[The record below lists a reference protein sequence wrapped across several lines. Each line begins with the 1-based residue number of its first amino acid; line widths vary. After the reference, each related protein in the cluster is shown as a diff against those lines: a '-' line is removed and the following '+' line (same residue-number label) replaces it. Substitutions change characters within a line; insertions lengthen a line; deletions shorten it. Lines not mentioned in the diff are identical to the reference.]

1 MQDKQVKTTNQKAN
15 SSQESLEN
23 RPITAGLTKNLDKKF
38 LGDEAEAA
46 EYLKKHRLQ
55 DVLSIMTSSLVYSR
69 PYNSRRH
76 MSTFL
81 KELKEIRDNYSE
93 DRSKLVPHGPADPL
107 FTDETLSSLFQTADV
122 NESGSIAISTAL
134 SLANVIGVEK
144 SEELFKHCGQIIT
157 KSHFITILQEA
168 LLRKTAAF
176 YDQKEKYRT
185 KL

>member
-1 MQDKQVKTTNQKAN
+1 MQDKQAKTTTQKAN
-15 SSQESLEN
+15 SSDESLEN

-122 NESGSIAISTAL
+122 NESGRIPISTAL

-144 SEELFKHCGQIIT
+144 SEELFKHCGEIIT
-157 KSHFITILQEA
+157 KTHFITILQEA

>member
-1 MQDKQVKTTNQKAN
+1 MQDKNNNNTP
-15 SSQESLEN
+15 EN
-23 RPITAGLTKNLDKKF
+23 DGLTKNLDKKY

-46 EYLKKHRLQ
+46 EYLKKHRIT
-55 DVLSIMTSSLVYSR
+55 DVLNIMTSSLIYTR

-81 KELKEIRDNYSE
+81 KELKDIRDSYSE
-93 DRSKLVPHGPADPL
+93 DRSKLVPHGPPDPL
-107 FTDETLSSLFQTADV
+107 FTEETLSSLFQTADV
-122 NESGSIAISTAL
+122 NGSGSISVQTAL
-134 SLANVIGVEK
+134 TLANVIGVENA
-144 SEELFKHCGQIIT
+144 EEVFQHCAEIVT

-176 YDQKEKYRT
+176 YDPKEKYRT